1 MTRARLGSA
10 RLGLAPPGS
19 AWNGL
24 ALSGLARLCSGSA
37 RARPCPASA
46 LILGTRFF
54 FQALIRLAHIYI
66 YPLHILWDEWKLFG
80 GYHQADGIHDGVH
93 RHTGYFAAYNL
104 R

>member
-10 RLGLAPPGS
+10 RVGLAPPGS

-37 RARPCPASA
+37 RARPCPVSA

-54 FQALIRLAHIYI
+54 FQALIKRAHIYI
-66 YPLHILWDEWKLFG
+66 YLYIAIYVCVYIYIPTFCIASGKVEVDPGLCFQES
-80 GYHQADGIHDGVH
+80 
-93 RHTGYFAAYNL
+93 
-104 R
+104 